1 MGKYICKK
9 CGSTDITIRKWVNPN
24 TNYISSDDIDNEC
37 WCDDC
42 EEITEYL
49 YIEERNES
57 LYV

>member
-24 TNYISSDDIDNEC
+24 TNYISSDNIDNEC

-49 YIEERNES
+49 YIEDKR
-57 LYV
+57 